1 MKKILYIT
9 LLLFTCI
16 SCDEVVG
23 NYNKVEKE
31 RRQKRIEEH
40 INDTTDLQDNLYNV
54 KFDGH
59 LYVVYKER
67 RQKRIE
73 EHINDTTDLQ
83 ENLQNVKFDGH
94 LYVVYTEKNGY
105 GFGAAMVHS
114 PNCECH
120 KEKLNDEKNCF
131 D

>member
-16 SCDEVVG
+16 SCDEWIDD
-23 NYNKVEKE
+23 YNKNFEKVEKE

-59 LYVVYKER
+59 LYVVYRE
-67 RQKRIE
+67 QA
-73 EHINDTTDLQ
+73 
-83 ENLQNVKFDGH
+83 
-94 LYVVYTEKNGY
+94 GY
-105 GFGAAMVHS
+105 GMGAAMVHS

-120 KEKLNDEKNCF
+120 KENLNDEKIN
-131 D
+131 